1 MQYLSDFL
9 KRLQL
14 SWRLFRDDRVSY
26 APKAIPILV
35 MIYVVSPLDLM
46 PFIPVDD
53 IALIFLGL
61 RAFEALVPDYIVYEH
76 RAELGMEL
84 PLVDSTEQ

>member
-1 MQYLSDFL
+1 M
-9 KRLQL
+9 
-14 SWRLFRDDRVSY
+14 
-26 APKAIPILV
+26 
-35 MIYVVSPLDLM
+35 
-46 PFIPVDD
+46 
-53 IALIFLGL
+53 IFLGL

>member
-53 IALIFLGL
+53 IDDLPGTARVRGTCAGL
-61 RAFEALVPDYIVYEH
+61 H
-76 RAELGMEL
+76 RI
-84 PLVDSTEQ
+84 